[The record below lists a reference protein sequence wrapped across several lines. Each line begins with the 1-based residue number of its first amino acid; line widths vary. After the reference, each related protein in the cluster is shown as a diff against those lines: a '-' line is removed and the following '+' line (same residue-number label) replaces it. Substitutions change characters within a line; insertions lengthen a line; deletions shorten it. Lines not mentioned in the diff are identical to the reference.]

1 MKAVVEEYAALPY
14 LREQLSKILKC
25 DVQFVVSD

>member
-1 MKAVVEEYAALPY
+1 MKAVVEEYAALPH

-25 DVQFVVSD
+25 DIQFVISQ